1 MPVLRLYQI
10 AQEAIDRVVV
20 RLQAVSGAE
29 IPPEKLE
36 TVRTGM
42 LRILGEGVTVVINV
56 VDDIPCEP
64 NGKFRPYRSYLNQ
77 GATI

>member
-1 MPVLRLYQI
+1 MPVLHQYQI

-20 RLQAVSGAE
+20 KLQGVPGAE
-29 IPPEKLE
+29 MPPEKLE
-36 TVRTGM
+36 TMRKGM
-42 LRILGEGVTVVINV
+42 LRILGEGVTVLINV

-77 GATI
+77 GAIV

>member
-1 MPVLRLYQI
+1 MPVLRQYQI

-20 RLQAVSGAE
+20 KLQGVPGAE
-29 IPPEKLE
+29 ISPEKLE
-36 TVRTGM
+36 TMRKGM
-42 LRILGEGVTVVINV
+42 LRILGEGVTVLINV

-77 GATI
+77 GVTV